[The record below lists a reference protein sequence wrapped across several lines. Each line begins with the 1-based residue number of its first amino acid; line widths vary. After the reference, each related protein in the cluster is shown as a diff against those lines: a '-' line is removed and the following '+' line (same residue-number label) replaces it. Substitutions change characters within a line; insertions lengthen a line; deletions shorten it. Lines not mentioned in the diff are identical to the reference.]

1 MVYLTIQNCE
11 QFIDEKVVCL
21 NIINRSDFFDTTC
34 HLGDIVIG
42 YEHAAKLKPA
52 SDVSVR
58 EVREGSSL

>member
-11 QFIDEKVVCL
+11 QFVNEKVVCL

-42 YEHAAKLKPA
+42 YEHSAKREA
-52 SDVSVR
+52 QVSER
-58 EVREGSSL
+58 CERARGL